1 PHGDRADRATRRLV
15 SGDRAMTSS
24 LTLRNIVMAALLTVL
39 ALVPLYSA
47 WVGNNF
53 VLILVTRIMI
63 LAIAAVS
70 LNLIMGYGGMV
81 SFGHAAY
88 LGIGGYV
95 VGILA
100 YEGVP
105 SGFIQ
110 WPLAIMVSGLAAL
123 IIGALCLRTRGVY

>member
-1 PHGDRADRATRRLV
+1 MKL
-15 SGDRAMTSS
+15 S
-24 LTLRNIVMAALLTVL
+24 LTPRNAVIVAMLIGL
-39 ALVPLYSA
+39 ALAPLYSA
-47 WVGNNF
+47 WVGNHF
-53 VLILVTRIMI
+53 VLILITRIII

-100 YEGVP
+100 YEGIP
-105 SGFIQ
+105 SGLVQ
-110 WPLAIMVSGLAAL
+110 WSLAILVSGLAAL
-123 IIGALCLRTRGVY
+123 IIGALCLRT